1 MPHYK
6 KYNVRLASERQP
18 FSRTWGLLGFMASS
32 LLRIGSAFR
41 SKFYEGYRAQ
51 MFNKRLAKW
60 YIDGKDK
67 EINTLLNILEN
78 GKEADE
84 RGSN

>member
-1 MPHYK
+1 MRQYK
-6 KYNVRLASERQP
+6 KVNVWLQTEKQP
-18 FSRTWGLLGFMASS
+18 YARIWGLLGATVSF
-32 LLRIGSAFR
+32 LLTIGSTFR

-60 YIDGKDK
+60 AIDGKDK

-84 RGSN
+84 NG